1 MKGKSAGWWFFAIV
15 WIVAIG
21 NFLGFAAVSR
31 WLGGDALNGRIEDG
45 RYFLN
50 QNGRLMEVSQS
61 VFEYSRWHA
70 RSLFVTHPLAIV
82 TGIIA
87 YASGVEWFRRD
98 ATS

>member
-1 MKGKSAGWWFFAIV
+1 VKTRSAGWWFCTVV

-21 NFLGFAAVSR
+21 NFVGFAIMSHV
-31 WLGGDALNGRIEDG
+31 LGGDALNGRIEDG

-50 QNGRLMEVSQS
+50 QNGRLTEVSQA

-82 TGIIA
+82 AGIVA
-87 YASGVEWFRRD
+87 YASGAEWAQPRRR
-98 ATS
+98 S